1 MLDSFTRLFPYMVT
15 PSQRLVQF
23 KHWKHTT
30 CCLSLSL
37 LIYTG
42 NVVNLQSKHFSIG
55 YLFCWKEGSNLKEN
69 QLNTPLIVLWWM
81 AFDWID
87 DICIGVDSSSTPCT
101 PSQEFYS
108 LDQLKRTS
116 LLLQSTFI
124 QIWSKAYLKCWYLN
138 WKIFKENF
146 SMHIWIK
153 VR

>member
-1 MLDSFTRLFPYMVT
+1 MAAATQNTDKINRTLDPANFTLSACSGNMV
-15 PSQRLVQF
+15 RF
-23 KHWKHTT
+23 
-30 CCLSLSL
+30 L
-37 LIYTG
+37 LKTF
-42 NVVNLQSKHFSIG
+42 QIG

-81 AFDWID
+81 TFDWID

-153 VR
+153 EVRKKDFNWSFDI